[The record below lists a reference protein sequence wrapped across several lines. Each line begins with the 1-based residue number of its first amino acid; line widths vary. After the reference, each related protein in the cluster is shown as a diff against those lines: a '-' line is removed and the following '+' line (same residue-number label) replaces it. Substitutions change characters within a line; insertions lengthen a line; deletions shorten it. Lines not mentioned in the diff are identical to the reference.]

1 VNGDRVRR
9 IPWKEESLSQ
19 SSINI
24 NQMALKIS
32 PQQQSDDNTG
42 LSTRV
47 QSRNQRSI
55 RPDGS
60 FNIVN
65 RGLPFIQPSDVY
77 QELITMPWLKFNML
91 VITAY
96 TIVNT
101 FFAVIYFLIGTQHL
115 TNIEGATEW
124 EKFLDAFFFSA
135 QSLTTVGYG
144 RVAPVGIPASSVAAV
159 ESLVGLL
166 GFALAT
172 GLLYGRFS
180 RPTAKIVHS
189 KNMIMAP
196 YLDGTALMF
205 RIANGRKTQL
215 VEVEVTVT
223 MGKIMTENGKE
234 IRRFFPLSLERSKIA
249 MFPMAWTVV
258 HPITEESP
266 AYGKSQHDYVRDDIE
281 LLIYFKAYDETFSD
295 TVHHRISY
303 KAHDLVW
310 GAKFVINY
318 EQLPDGSTLHHL
330 NKVGDFERVP
340 LPATAQAPGEAGQ
353 S

>member
-1 VNGDRVRR
+1 
-9 IPWKEESLSQ
+9 
-19 SSINI
+19 
-24 NQMALKIS
+24 MAEKYLQ
-32 PQQQSDDNTG
+32 QQQSDDNTG
-42 LSTRV
+42 LSARV

-55 RPDGS
+55 RDDGS
-60 FNIVN
+60 FNITN
-65 RGLPFIQPSDVY
+65 RGMPFIQPSDVY
-77 QELITMPWLKFNML
+77 QELITMSWSKFTLL
-91 VITAY
+91 VITSY
-96 TIVNT
+96 TMVNT

-115 TNIEGATEW
+115 TNIEGNTEF
-124 EKFLDAFFFSA
+124 ERFLDAFFFSA

-144 RVAPVGIPASSVAAV
+144 RVAPVGIAASSVAAI
-159 ESLVGLL
+159 ESLTGLL

-196 YLDGTALMF
+196 YQNGIALMF

-215 VEVEVTVT
+215 VEVEVSVT
-223 MGKIMTENGKE
+223 LGKIVSEKGIE
-234 IRRFFPLSLERSKIA
+234 IRRFFPLTLERNKIA

-266 AYGKSQHDYVRDDIE
+266 VYNKTQHDYEREDIE
-281 LLIYFKAYDETFSD
+281 LLIYIKAYDETFSD

-330 NKVGDFERVP
+330 NKVGEFERVE
-340 LPATAQAPGEAGQ
+340 LPVAANMVPEAAQ